1 VLTVQSVTIIVV
13 ADTQVLFTNMFSTPF
28 VVLAKFDEKEA
39 KAMYRPVLLMLGYS
53 LVEFPGTPPFVLET
67 SVVEGV
73 HVVVISKHVFRK

>member
-1 VLTVQSVTIIVV
+1 VLTVQSITIIVV

>member
-1 VLTVQSVTIIVV
+1 MLTVQSVTIIVV